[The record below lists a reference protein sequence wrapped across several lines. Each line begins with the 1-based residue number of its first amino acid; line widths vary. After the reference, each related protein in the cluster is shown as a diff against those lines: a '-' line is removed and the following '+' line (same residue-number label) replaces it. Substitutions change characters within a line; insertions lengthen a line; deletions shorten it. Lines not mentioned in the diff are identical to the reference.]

1 LTAGVRG
8 AFIVIE
14 GPEGAGKTTLAGAL
28 ARRLRAAGMAVQE
41 VREPG
46 GTPLAEAA
54 RRAAL
59 DPALAAS
66 PVAELFLMLAAR
78 ADHVSN
84 VIEQALAQGK
94 IVLCDRFELSTEA
107 YQIAGRQ
114 LPRAAVLEANRVATG
129 GLTPDLTLVVD
140 VPVDVGLARQAASG
154 KTADR
159 IEGDGR
165 ELHERV
171 AEAFR
176 TAAGPSV
183 VHLDGTRGPE
193 DVERAAWDVVR
204 ARLGEQFS
212 RLRVE
217 PA

>member
-1 LTAGVRG
+1 MRG

-14 GPEGAGKTTLAGAL
+14 GPEGAGKTTLAQAL
-28 ARRLRAAGMAVQE
+28 ARRLRAAGMEVQE

-78 ADHVSN
+78 ADHVSK
-84 VIEQALAQGK
+84 VIEPALAQGK
-94 IVLCDRFELSTEA
+94 IVLSDRFELSTEA
-107 YQIAGRQ
+107 YQIAGRR
-114 LPRAAVLEANRVATG
+114 LPRTAVLEANRVATG

-140 VPVDVGLARQAASG
+140 VPVDVGLARQQMAG
-154 KTADR
+154 KAADR
-159 IEGDGR
+159 IERDGR

-171 AEAFR
+171 ADAFR
-176 TAAGPSV
+176 AASGPSV
-183 VHLDGTRGPE
+183 VHLDGTRRPE

-204 ARLGEQFS
+204 TRFGEQFP